1 MRAYSRRLC
10 TSAMNV
16 FSKRLSTV
24 GSLGIA
30 NLVRSFSQK
39 ACLEDVMPAEFNK
52 NKQKIV
58 YYKSLDLY
66 LY

>member
-1 MRAYSRRLC
+1 
-10 TSAMNV
+10 MNV